1 MGRRRT
7 AYSRPCFQRDD
18 QKMNFFLWKKATE
31 EIVRSRNHMDSWRL
45 TKAPRHITVKQEH
58 SYLCWLLIDGCH
70 WQRWMVGGGGRG
82 EANSAYACNTLHS
95 LRIKHVTVFKVT
107 IYKILGPQFLIRKI
121 NILFSA
127 FLMLDHSYLTF
138 FLNCHII
145 PQGNINYRTQQSGN
159 QKYQKVIL
167 HPN

>member
-45 TKAPRHITVKQEH
+45 TKAPRHIAVQQEH

-95 LRIKHVTVFKVT
+95 LTIKHVTIFRVS
-107 IYKILGPQFLIRKI
+107 IYKILGPFII
-121 NILFSA
+121 NFSSETLPKA
-127 FLMLDHSYLTF
+127 QRTRGLSSYHKF
-138 FLNCHII
+138 KHK
-145 PQGNINYRTQQSGN
+145 S
-159 QKYQKVIL
+159 
-167 HPN
+167 

>member
-18 QKMNFFLWKKATE
+18 QQNEVFLWKKATE
-31 EIVRSRNHMDSWRL
+31 EIVRSRYHMDSWRL

-95 LRIKHVTVFKVT
+95 LTSKHVTIFRVS
-107 IYKILGPQFLIRKI
+107 IYKILRPCIINFSSEKKNIFLVLPLCLRNEI
-121 NILFSA
+121 S
-127 FLMLDHSYLTF
+127 
-138 FLNCHII
+138 II
-145 PQGNINYRTQQSGN
+145 EPQQSGN